1 MTLNSFI
8 QRNIN
13 KYPLMEKLDIY
24 KLIFQVNFLVGHLVD
39 YGNVRKYLDEE
50 LLNCNNES
58 SKYLLYEYISDDVV
72 RVNIIPFLKLYSKEY
87 LIDLFYQTS
96 KLPIKD
102 NFSEDITNYR
112 LEDIYSKYLDGAP
125 SHSAKY
131 RNSYHPHYRVV
142 ASRLLKPEV
151 KAAKLQT
158 FIESIRNDQL
168 QVVALEG
175 RCGSGKST
183 ISKMLENVT
192 VIELDDHFDSINDP
206 INLDYLEELLSNLR
220 VGEIIKEKC
229 YDCRSG
235 NYYFKEKVISNVVV
249 LEGVYGYLPR
259 LRKYINYLGYVVI
272 DKKLQLERIK
282 NRSNVNDFIEK
293 WIPREE
299 EYFSKFNFIV
309 NADVL
314 I

>member
-1 MTLNSFI
+1 MALNSFV

-39 YGNVRKYLDEE
+39 YGNVSKYLDEE
-50 LLNCNNES
+50 LLNCNNDL
-58 SKYLLYEYISDDVV
+58 SKDLLYEYISDDVV

-102 NFSEDITNYR
+102 NFNEDVKKFA
-112 LEDIYSKYLDGAP
+112 LEDIYNKYLDRAP
-125 SHSAKY
+125 SHSDKY
-131 RNSYHPHYRVV
+131 RNNYYPHYRVV
-142 ASRLLKPEV
+142 ASSLLKPEV
-151 KAAKLQT
+151 KAAKLQS

-168 QVVALEG
+168 QIIALEG

-192 VIELDDHFDSINDP
+192 VIELDDHFDSLNDP
-206 INLDYLEELLSNLR
+206 INLEYLEELLSNLK
-220 VGEIIKEKC
+220 VGDTINEKC
-229 YDCRSG
+229 YDCHRG
-235 NYYFKEKVISNVVV
+235 NFYYKEKVINNVVV

-272 DKKLQLERIK
+272 DSKLQLERIK
-282 NRSNVNDFIEK
+282 NRSNFKDFIEK

-299 EYFSKFNFIV
+299 EYFSKFDFIV

>member
-1 MTLNSFI
+1 M
-8 QRNIN
+8 
-13 KYPLMEKLDIY
+13 
-24 KLIFQVNFLVGHLVD
+24 
-39 YGNVRKYLDEE
+39 
-50 LLNCNNES
+50 
-58 SKYLLYEYISDDVV
+58 
-72 RVNIIPFLKLYSKEY
+72 
-87 LIDLFYQTS
+87 
-96 KLPIKD
+96 
-102 NFSEDITNYR
+102 
-112 LEDIYSKYLDGAP
+112 
-125 SHSAKY
+125 
-131 RNSYHPHYRVV
+131 
-142 ASRLLKPEV
+142 
-151 KAAKLQT
+151 
-158 FIESIRNDQL
+158 
-168 QVVALEG
+168 
-175 RCGSGKST
+175 
-183 ISKMLENVT
+183 
-192 VIELDDHFDSINDP
+192 DDHFDSINDP

-235 NYYFKEKVISNVVV
+235 NYYFKEKVITNVVV